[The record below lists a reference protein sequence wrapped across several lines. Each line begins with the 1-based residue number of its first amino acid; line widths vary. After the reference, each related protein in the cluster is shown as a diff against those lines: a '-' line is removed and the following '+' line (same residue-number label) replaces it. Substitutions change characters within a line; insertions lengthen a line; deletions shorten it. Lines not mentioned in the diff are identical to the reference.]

1 MHPSQALETKGDGK
15 LPLTRRR
22 YGVAALQ
29 IQGHVKDSLPFEK
42 FVAFFDL
49 NHPWETVAQAA
60 WRKYPNPM
68 NTAVIGTDIVDRK
81 VVDGI
86 LHTHRLVSS
95 IWGFPRWAQSIVGST
110 NICYASERSEV
121 NPQAKYMV
129 MKTRNLTLCRFVA
142 VDETVSYESHPQD
155 PTKTLLKQEAMV
167 TVQGVPLNSYVEDML
182 TSKISVNAG
191 KGRQAIEWVISKIDA
206 EVKELA
212 NSAVKSTDELLMQ
225 TKKSLD
231 EITNSARKGV
241 RSFEK
246 FEVKSNLGV
255 LRIRFQPMFG
265 FSSYSKLRLLSK
277 V

>member
-1 MHPSQALETKGDGK
+1 MKIWTSEH
-15 LPLTRRR
+15 
-22 YGVAALQ
+22 
-29 IQGHVKDSLPFEK
+29 IF
-42 FVAFFDL
+42 

-155 PTKTLLKQEAMV
+155 PNKTLLKQEAMV

-231 EITNSARKGV
+231 EITNSARKSMDDISSAAKKSLDDLQNLTP
-241 RSFEK
+241 RTNQNLPK
-246 FEVKSNLGV
+246 F
-255 LRIRFQPMFG
+255 
-265 FSSYSKLRLLSK
+265 
-277 V
+277 